1 MRPAHLAH
9 ERRGADLFV
18 AARQSPAVPRV
29 EHWHSINLG
38 TLAYH
43 SAGKPRPAAP
53 ADPNSMNKT
62 HYRLCINALS
72 TMRSLTVQ
80 GGSLSTGRFSL

>member
-1 MRPAHLAH
+1 MRPAHMAH
-9 ERRGADLFV
+9 ERRGADLCV

-62 HYRLCINALS
+62 HYRLCAA
-72 TMRSLTVQ
+72 
-80 GGSLSTGRFSL
+80 